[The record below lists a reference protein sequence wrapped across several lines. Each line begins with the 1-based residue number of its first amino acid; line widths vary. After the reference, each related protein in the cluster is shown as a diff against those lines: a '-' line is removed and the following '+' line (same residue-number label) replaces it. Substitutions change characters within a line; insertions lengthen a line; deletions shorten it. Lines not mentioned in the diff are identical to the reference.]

1 MEVKTKLRPGE
12 NGTTTRLKQYGEQ
25 LVCVRYRYDKPR
37 RKRYETVE
45 LIIDG
50 KDWILDTLV
59 PAGKRVFIK
68 IGYGE
73 MELREQVKL
82 QAVTGTRTRRHGN
95 WNTGKL
101 SNQGWNGALL
111 TRIYLCSWQMCQ
123 QDFYT
128 CQV

>member
-1 MEVKTKLRPGE
+1 MEVKTNLRPGE
-12 NGTTTRLKQYGEQ
+12 NGATTRLKQYNEQ

-37 RKRYETVE
+37 RKRDKTVE

-50 KDWILDTLV
+50 ENWIPDTLV

-73 MELREQVKL
+73 MELRDQVKL

-95 WNTGKL
+95 WNTGK
-101 SNQGWNGALL
+101 SSSWGWSCALL
-111 TRIYLCSWQMCQ
+111 TRIYLCSSQICQ
-123 QDFYT
+123 QGFYT